1 MKVVAIIQARL
12 GSSRLPG
19 KVLKDLGGESL
30 LSRVV
35 HRSQRAKLIGEIIVA
50 TTTEQQDEQIVSESE
65 RLGVSVFRGQELDVL
80 DRYYQAAMKFNA
92 DAIVRI
98 TSDCP
103 LVDPEVIDK
112 IIGSYLSAGV
122 DYASNILD
130 RTYPTGLDAEVFGMN
145 ALARAWKEANQSF
158 QRVHVTPYIY
168 QNPNLFLLRSVVGDK
183 DYSAYRWT
191 VDTPEDLEFVR
202 TMYDRLGNRDTFN
215 WRDALG
221 IMAEHPGIAKINRH
235 IHQKALQEG

>member
-1 MKVVAIIQARL
+1 MKVVAIIQARM
-12 GSSRLPG
+12 GSTRLPG
-19 KVLKDLGGESL
+19 KVLKDLGGESV

-35 HRSQRAKLIGEIIVA
+35 RRSQRAKLIDEIIVA
-50 TTTEQQDEQIVSESE
+50 TTTEPQDEQIVSESE
-65 RLGVSVFRGQELDVL
+65 RLGVSVFCGQEQDVL
-80 DRYYQAAMKFNA
+80 DRYYQAAMKFKA

-112 IIGSYLSAGV
+112 IIGSYLSAKV

-130 RTYPTGLDAEVFGMN
+130 RTYPTGLDVEAIGMN
-145 ALARAWKEANQSF
+145 ALARAWKEANESF

-168 QNPNLFLLRSVVGDK
+168 QNPNLFVLRSVVGDK

-191 VDTPEDLEFVR
+191 VDTREDLEFAR
-202 TMYDRLGNRDTFN
+202 TMYDRLGNRNTFS

-221 IMAEHPGIAKINRH
+221 VLAQNPVLADINRH
-235 IHQKALQEG
+235 IHKKALQEG